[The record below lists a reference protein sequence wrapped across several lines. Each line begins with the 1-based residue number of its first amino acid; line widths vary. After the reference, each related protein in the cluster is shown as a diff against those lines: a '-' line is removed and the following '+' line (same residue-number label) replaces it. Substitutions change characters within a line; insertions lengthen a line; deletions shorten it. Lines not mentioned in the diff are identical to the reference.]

1 MSKNRNV
8 YLSQYFLGYF
18 DKNCD
23 FTDAR
28 VRAALQ
34 RTDAEL
40 QRRLTNTEVSVK
52 EINDLWDA
60 LNAFESTLKE
70 YKSDFPTLYRVF
82 KANNFTYKK

>member
-18 DKNCD
+18 GKNYD